1 MGYRNP
7 HGNGLVM
14 DCREFRNKHALY
26 VDVMCS
32 ALEENEMREHTRR
45 CPKCSRHDMLV
56 RRSLILVKSLPD
68 IQPSPDFQARLE
80 ARLHASP
87 IFVESVTRR
96 WSSSLKYAAMAAG
109 IAFMGYL
116 AVDTMGA
123 PPSPIRMAP
132 VVATLPELEESQMA
146 THAFVATVPTGMSIW
161 PAIMMASQAPMHFV
175 ATELASE
182 R

>member
-7 HGNGLVM
+7 HGNGRAM
-14 DCREFRNKHALY
+14 DCREFRNKHAIY
-26 VDVMCS
+26 VDLMCS

-45 CPKCSRHDMLV
+45 CPKCSRHDTLV

-68 IQPSPDFQARLE
+68 IEPSSDFRARLE
-80 ARLHASP
+80 ARLHSSP
-87 IFVESVTRR
+87 VVLDSGSRR
-96 WSSSLKYAAMAAG
+96 WSTSLAYAAMAAG
-109 IAFMGYL
+109 IAFVGYL
-116 AVDTMGA
+116 AVDTMTA
-123 PPSPIRMAP
+123 PASPIRLAP
-132 VVATLPELEESQMA
+132 VVATLPDLEPSQMA